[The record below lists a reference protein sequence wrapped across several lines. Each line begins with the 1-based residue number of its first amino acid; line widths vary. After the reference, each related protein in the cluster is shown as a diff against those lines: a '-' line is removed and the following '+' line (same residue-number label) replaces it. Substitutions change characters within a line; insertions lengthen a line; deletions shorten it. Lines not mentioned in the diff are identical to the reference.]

1 MQRDMKIVIDIM
13 KAIAEYPGNGR
24 DVGSCFV
31 VSEELDSVIRKRPE
45 AVIISAETCSDETM
59 FYHLGIMEEAKLVT
73 QQRLEYGGYPVYRLT
88 WDGNDFLNAFQQ
100 EGVLEEIESTQGDGW
115 RHWTFEIMK
124 SVTTKVAERVILQS
138 IEMG

>member
-1 MQRDMKIVIDIM
+1 
-13 KAIAEYPGNGR
+13 
-24 DVGSCFV
+24 
-31 VSEELDSVIRKRPE
+31 
-45 AVIISAETCSDETM
+45 M

-73 QQRLEYGGYPVYRLT
+73 QQRLEYGGYPVYRLTWDYPVYRLT

>member
-59 FYHLGIMEEAKLVT
+59 FYHLGIMEEAKLV
-73 QQRLEYGGYPVYRLT
+73 GSVSGRLT
-88 WDGNDFLNAFQQ
+88 GL
-100 EGVLEEIESTQGDGW
+100 EGS
-115 RHWTFEIMK
+115 
-124 SVTTKVAERVILQS
+124 SVNPASPLDLLIDAGHLSRFHIIVVE
-138 IEMG
+138 